1 MRSVNNNPLEVM
13 SAVQCG
19 YSSQFSV
26 LSSQLC
32 ECLGSP
38 RSNCAWSLET
48 GEREPDWVVAVFRSP
63 SSDPAPANTLPAA
76 AQLSYGERRGE
87 KI

>member
-26 LSSQLC
+26 LSSVSVSEAREVTVPGVWRLD
-32 ECLGSP
+32 
-38 RSNCAWSLET
+38 
-48 GEREPDWVVAVFRSP
+48 REPDRVVAVFRSP
-63 SSDPAPANTLPAA
+63 SSDPAPANTLTAA
-76 AQLSYGERRGE
+76 ARLSYGESRGE